1 MTRLR
6 VEVVIDV
13 PDELLKL
20 LLPVSDKLGP
30 EEMAKV
36 LPRILELEL
45 HNVSGKAV
53 LRILPQAEERL

>member
-1 MTRLR
+1 MVKLR
-6 VEVVIDV
+6 VEMAIEL

-36 LPRILELEL
+36 LPRVLELEL

-53 LRILPQAEERL
+53 LRVLPQSGATS